1 MYIILII
8 SFYFILYLIIIKIII
23 ILIINKIKKE
33 AILNLKQTT
42 KEVYKENL
50 RMADALRYHVMEGED
65 LQKLNNQLSITN
77 KQLLEEKDL
86 NSIIVK
92 EKIMQSKKQN
102 DQVKFNEK

>member
-1 MYIILII
+1 
-8 SFYFILYLIIIKIII
+8 
-23 ILIINKIKKE
+23 
-33 AILNLKQTT
+33 LKQTT

>member
-1 MYIILII
+1 M
-8 SFYFILYLIIIKIII
+8 K
-23 ILIINKIKKE
+23 KKKKE
-33 AILNLKQTT
+33 EKLNLKQTT

-65 LQKLNNQLSITN
+65 LHKMNTQLSITN

-102 DQVKFNEK
+102 DQVYK